1 MVCIREYNFTPA
13 VTPKTRF
20 HFHIDDDQR
29 EALRAVK
36 ERDGVPE
43 AEQIRR
49 AIDAW
54 LEQKGV
60 SPKKP
65 PKPKR

>member
-1 MVCIREYNFTPA
+1 M
-13 VTPKTRF
+13 TPKSRF

-36 ERDGVPE
+36 ERDGIPE

-65 PKPKR
+65 KPKR